1 MKKEQCH
8 HIIFWITLWLTKPF
22 SQNSIIVYLSIYLAV
37 KLNLYETGLD
47 WKLEALPMEPDD
59 ITVLQ
64 LLIIT
69 REDTLLTMDMRTSDP
84 QTNSRAKS
92 CTDVSVSML

>member
-59 ITVLQ
+59 ITVLHRHCVDYHQ
-64 LLIIT
+64 
-69 REDTLLTMDMRTSDP
+69 RGHPFNHGYED
-84 QTNSRAKS
+84 Q
-92 CTDVSVSML
+92 